1 MNVAL
6 LAGGENLVNVSL
18 GREFG
23 NWGAVQVGA
32 RYLTGKR
39 EVSIGDP
46 VPLDDFDLGEAFLEF
61 AVDRLD
67 NRNFP
72 RHGSLGFIRW
82 TAGREGLGSDIDY
95 DQLRI
100 GMMVANTWG
109 RHTVLTS
116 IDYGTTFDGQA
127 PLQRQFRLGGFL
139 NLSGLNPDELIGQHI
154 GIATVAYYRRIGDIA
169 LLPTYIGATAEL
181 GNTWQDESDISLDS
195 SIFGG
200 SVFIGVDS
208 ILGPVYLAVGMADTG
223 QHALYFYVGR
233 TF

>member
-208 ILGPVYLAVGMADTG
+208 ILGPVYLAVGMADTS
-223 QHALYFYVGR
+223 QHALYFYVVR